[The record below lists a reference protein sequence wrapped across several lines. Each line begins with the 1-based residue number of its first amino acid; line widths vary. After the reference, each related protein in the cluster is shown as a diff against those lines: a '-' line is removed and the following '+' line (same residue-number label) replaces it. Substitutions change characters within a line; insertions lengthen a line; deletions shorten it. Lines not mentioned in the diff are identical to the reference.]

1 MSARIRLEDYKSSLV
16 TPIGRAS
23 SKGDI
28 RTKRET
34 NIVWIQQLDRQG
46 LEYGKAER
54 QILIDRTRAGEQLF
68 LQYPG
73 KESARDDSFQRPWD
87 FRPKIELTDGTY
99 GPDWSFGD
107 VWDNLFVKLD
117 VGTQESVEVAR
128 ILSVLFYR
136 MAFMMDHEEAP
147 RVEAKT
153 RDVHFPHER
162 VSEYYTR
169 GYGRL
174 FRYKPPLEVVDALSS
189 RFGDWGGMSLEG
201 FLHLNDLMAWNEDV
215 KYYYRETEGG
225 SEEWNWPRT
234 GRINNLL
241 THVSVLGIITG
252 DLKLTRLLNK
262 FQRQRG
268 VATVTG
274 DEAETISKGL
284 IG

>member
-153 RDVHFPHER
+153 RDVHFPQER
-162 VSEYYTR
+162 VSEYYPR

-252 DLKLTRLLNK
+252 DLRLTRLLNK

-274 DEAETISKGL
+274 DEAEIISKGL